1 VFDKVLDVHG
11 GASVQSVN
19 IERARTPIAPA
30 TARASTEGGTEMPYQ
45 RLHRRRAAAAIAAAR
60 LVAVTGCNRGGG
72 PPPPPPPPG
81 TEPGP
86 GTPGNGHV
94 PVIFVHGFG
103 SSASQWT
110 GVMNQFRAKGYASS
124 ELSAISYNSQV
135 AIATSSQTLSAEVQ
149 KVLAR
154 TGAPRVDIVSHSM
167 GSMVAKTCII
177 IGGCKGKVA
186 HWESMSGVDN
196 GTENEIIIA
205 RGTRSNED
213 VQGRT
218 PLRKQLQDGWQD
230 GIVARGVK
238 VQVHWSRND
247 GIVVPGKTSIEPEPA
262 NNIEKPSL
270 NHLNIY
276 SDAVV
281 IGEVVTFF
289 GT

>member
-1 VFDKVLDVHG
+1 MRERSRRAGALLAGLLLLAAAGCMRPPTG
-11 GASVQSVN
+11 G
-19 IERARTPIAPA
+19 
-30 TARASTEGGTEMPYQ
+30 GGTTTTPP
-45 RLHRRRAAAAIAAAR
+45 
-60 LVAVTGCNRGGG
+60 GGG
-72 PPPPPPPPG
+72 G
-81 TEPGP
+81 G
-86 GTPGNGHV
+86 GNGRA

-103 SSASQWT
+103 GSASQWT

-124 ELSAISYNSQV
+124 QLSAISYNSQV
-135 AIATSSQTLSAEVQ
+135 GIETSAKTLEAEVGR
-149 KVLAR
+149 VLAR

-196 GTENEIIIA
+196 GTANEIVIA

-218 PLRKQLQDGWQD
+218 PLRKQLQDGWQE
-230 GIVARGVK
+230 GIVGQGVK

-247 GIVVPGKTSIEPEPA
+247 GIVVPGNTSVEPA
-262 NNIEKPSL
+262 PADNIEKPNL

-276 SDAVV
+276 SNTEV
-281 IGEVVTFF
+281 IGEVVTFL
-289 GT
+289 GR